1 MIDRLMNAAI
11 IALILVAIIVVALEW
26 ARDKRSGQ

>member
-11 IALILVAIIVVALEW
+11 IALILVAIIVSALEW
-26 ARDKRSGQ
+26 ARDKRSGR